1 MFERFGHRVQVMYA
15 PADGAGGA
23 ATTATGDGGAAAAA
37 AATAAAATAGAGDVV
52 VAPWAES
59 KDQPYSIGGKPWWN
73 SISEEPVRE
82 LISQKAYKTPADLA
96 LAYHSLNKTFSGNH
110 VLLPGENADEA
121 AMNEF
126 YTKLGR
132 PEAADKYDIKLPD
145 GADVDDGLLSFGKNL
160 AFKLG
165 LPPKTAQAMVDMW
178 QGFATE
184 NNEQIAKAEREY
196 NDTQVAE
203 VKTKWGA
210 EFDKNVAAGNRVTKA
225 LGLDATTLTA
235 IEKSMGAAPL
245 LDLLARIG
253 RATDEG
259 KLTAG
264 GSGGGAGDNPQ
275 SAASEIARLQG
286 DTDFQK
292 KYLDKNHPEHKE
304 SVDKMA
310 QLFAK
315 AGSHAPG

>member
-23 ATTATGDGGAAAAA
+23 AAAAGTGDGGAGGAAAAA
-37 AATAAAATAGAGDVV
+37 TALATGDTI
-52 VAPWAES
+52 APWAEN
-59 KDQPYSIGGKPWWN
+59 KEQPYSIGGKPWWET
-73 SISEEPVRE
+73 ITEQPVRE
-82 LISQKAYKTPADLA
+82 LLSQKAYKTPADLA

-110 VLLPGENADEA
+110 ILLPGENADEA
-121 AMNEF
+121 TMNDF

-145 GADVDDGLLSFGKNL
+145 GADVDEGLLSFGKNL

-178 QGFATE
+178 QGFAKE
-184 NNEQIAKAEREY
+184 NNDQVVKAEREY

-235 IEKSMGAAPL
+235 IERAMGAAPL

-253 RATDEG
+253 RASDEG
-259 KLTAG
+259 VLTAG
-264 GSGGGAGDNPQ
+264 GSGGAGADNPQ
-275 SAASEIARLQG
+275 NAASEITRLQG
-286 DTDFQK
+286 DADFQK
-292 KYLDKNHPEHKE
+292 KYLDKNHPEHRE
-304 SVDKMA
+304 AVDKMA

>member
-1 MFERFGHRVQVMYA
+1 MIERFGHRVQVMYA

-23 ATTATGDGGAAAAA
+23 AA
-37 AATAAAATAGAGDVV
+37 AATGEGGGVPPPAVTTPPVTGEVV

-59 KDQPYSIGGKPWWN
+59 KDQPYSIGGKPWWDA
-73 SISEEPVRE
+73 IQEEPVRE

-121 AMNEF
+121 TMNDF
-126 YTKLGR
+126 FTKLGR
-132 PEAADKYDIKLPD
+132 PDAAEKYDIKLPEN
-145 GADVDDGLLSFGKNL
+145 AEVDEGLLQFGKSI

-165 LPPKTAQAMVDMW
+165 LPPKMAQTMVDTW
-178 QGFATE
+178 QQFATE

-203 VKTKWGA
+203 VKTKWGG

-225 LGLDATTLTA
+225 LGLEAATLTA

-253 RATDEG
+253 RASDEG

-264 GSGGGAGDNPQ
+264 GSGGGTAENPQ
-275 SAASEIARLQG
+275 NAAAEIARLQG
-286 DTDFQK
+286 DGDFQK
-292 KYLDKNHPEHKE
+292 KYLDKNHPEHKDA
-304 SVDKMA
+304 VDKMA